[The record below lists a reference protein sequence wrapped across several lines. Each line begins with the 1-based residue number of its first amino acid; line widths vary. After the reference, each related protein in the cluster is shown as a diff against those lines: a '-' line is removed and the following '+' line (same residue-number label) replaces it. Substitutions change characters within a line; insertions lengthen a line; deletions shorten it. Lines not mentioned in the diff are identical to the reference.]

1 MKKILG
7 LFVLFAIFVGCS
19 SSSRYQLKENWI
31 DQSDVQFALAHPA
44 LSEWFPQMGD
54 PVITELHGDTVYFI
68 YNYHPPLFAT
78 VKNGVEYK
86 PTNNDRVNGVWG
98 KRNELLALQILNNRL
113 VGIRN
118 MTDYGAVVDTRTAEK
133 KESSPVWVWVLVG
146 TVAVVSLIF
155 SIAD

>member
-1 MKKILG
+1 MKKIFG
-7 LFVLFAIFVGCS
+7 LFLLLAIFVGCGAS
-19 SSSRYQLKENWI
+19 SKYQLKENWI

-78 VKNGVEYK
+78 VRNGVEYK

-118 MTDYGAVVDTRTAEK
+118 MTDYGEVADSRVAEQTQSTSVWAWVIIGGAVVLA
-133 KESSPVWVWVLVG
+133 VLGIV
-146 TVAVVSLIF
+146 L
-155 SIAD
+155 